1 MRFKLAPPKKQNK
14 KLKETKHKVDF
25 GKNST
30 VSFTLFVRAA
40 KPYHHRNEIAIKG
53 KEMKTSEILST
64 SIKHIS

>member
-1 MRFKLAPPKKQNK
+1 M
-14 KLKETKHKVDF
+14 KETKHKVDF

-30 VSFTLFVRAA
+30 VSIALFVRAA

-64 SIKHIS
+64 SIQHIS